1 MKRFW
6 AILLILIYA
15 TGSTGATI
23 NRHYC
28 MGRSSGWS
36 LSQSASGHC
45 DYCGM
50 ERVALDGKGCCKD
63 ELCFV
68 KTTTDHQAGV
78 LSISTDLLCISTV
91 FIPSGFFI
99 FRFVCSDPS
108 PCSFDQPPPSAGI
121 LKCILHCVFRK

>member
-15 TGSTGATI
+15 SGTTGATI

-36 LSQSASGHC
+36 LGQSASDHC
-45 DYCGM
+45 AYCGM
-50 ERVALDGKGCCKD
+50 ERVAVDGKGCCKD
-63 ELCFV
+63 ELSFV

-78 LSISTDLLCISTV
+78 VSISTDPFSIPAA
-91 FIPSGFFI
+91 FIPYGVFTSH
-99 FRFVCSDPS
+99 FVCLDTS
-108 PCSFDQPPPSAGI
+108 PCSIVQPPPLPGI
-121 LKCILHCVFRK
+121 FKCKLHCVFRK

>member
-36 LSQSASGHC
+36 LGQSASRHC
-45 DYCGM
+45 GYCGM
-50 ERVALDGKGCCKD
+50 ERVAVDGKGCCKD
-63 ELCFV
+63 ELSFV

-78 LSISTDLLCISTV
+78 LSISTDLL
-91 FIPSGFFI
+91 FITTASNPSGIFI
-99 FRFVCSDPS
+99 SHFVCSDPS
-108 PCSFDQPPPSAGI
+108 PCSIVQPPPLPGI
-121 LKCILHCVFRK
+121 LKCILHCDFRK